1 MLMVHDLQLLQS
13 GNHLV
18 KAFRVYIDQTHVLS
32 RLHSFE
38 ERLTWL
44 IAYILDTVF
53 RTWLQH
59 VLSIYAEAV

>member
-1 MLMVHDLQLLQS
+1 MVFQITMLMVHDLQLLQS

-38 ERLTWL
+38 ERLT
-44 IAYILDTVF
+44 
-53 RTWLQH
+53 
-59 VLSIYAEAV
+59 